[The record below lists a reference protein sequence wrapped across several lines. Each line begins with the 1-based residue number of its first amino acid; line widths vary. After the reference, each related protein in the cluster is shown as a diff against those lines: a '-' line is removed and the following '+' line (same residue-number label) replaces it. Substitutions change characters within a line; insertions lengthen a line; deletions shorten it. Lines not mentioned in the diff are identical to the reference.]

1 MAQNVLIAGAL
12 FSNVPSISVPDQGNN
27 WHSFVD
33 TSDATAIASDIAQ
46 GKTAYVNGSLITGT
60 HTDSGMSVVT
70 TQDSHGGDIVTITGT
85 NYALSSKTITENG
98 TYNASS
104 DNVDGFTSV
113 IANVDLVHIA
123 TLTSLSIKFSAT
135 DFDTWTPSTT
145 EKLIYAAQT
154 AGTFTATNVASH
166 EYFVRVRGYVDVQY
180 VSGTSTAKGMF
191 QKDCFEN
198 WYCIT
203 RRSSNNANLNS
214 KTRNSNYAE
223 SITNTYLSKYYNGGW
238 VALFSSA
245 YGIYPKNTAHTL
257 SSTTAESPTVTVKTP
272 AIYAK
277 CNATYFSTGMAGN
290 VDKDASTI
298 KFKFDIYRADVGYF
312 RRTVNN
318 SLMDMYA
325 DGWS

>member
-1 MAQNVLIAGAL
+1 MAQEVVIAGAM
-12 FSNVPSISVPDQGNN
+12 FSDVPSISVPDRGGNY
-27 WHSFVD
+27 HSFVD

-60 HTDSGMSVVT
+60 HTESGMTVTT

-98 TYNASS
+98 TYNASD

-123 TLTSLSIKFSAT
+123 TLTSLSFKLSAT
-135 DFDTWTPSTT
+135 DFNTWTPSAT
-145 EKLIYAAQT
+145 EKQILTAQT

-166 EYFVRVRGYVDVQY
+166 DYFVRVRGYVDVKY

-214 KTRNSNYAE
+214 KTRDSNYAE
-223 SITNTYLSKYYNGGW
+223 SITNTYWSKYYYSDW

-257 SSTTAESPTVTVKTP
+257 SSTTAASPTVTVKTP
-272 AIYAK
+272 GIYAK
-277 CNATYFSTGMAGN
+277 CNATYFSTGMAAN

-298 KFKFDIYRADVGYF
+298 KFKFDIYRADVGYI
-312 RRTVNN
+312 RRTINN
-318 SLMDMYA
+318 SLMDMYV
-325 DGWS
+325 DGLS

>member
-1 MAQNVLIAGAL
+1 MAQEVVIAGAM
-12 FSNVPSISVPDQGNN
+12 FSDVPSISVPDRGGNY
-27 WHSFVD
+27 HSFVD

-60 HTDSGMSVVT
+60 HTEQGMTVTT

-85 NYALSSKTITENG
+85 NFALASKTITENG

-104 DNVDGFTSV
+104 DNVDGFSTVVS
-113 IANVDLVHIA
+113 NVDLVHIA
-123 TLTSLSIKFSAT
+123 TLTSLSVKLSAT
-135 DFDTWTPSTT
+135 DFNSWTPSTT

-166 EYFVRVRGYVDVQY
+166 DYFVRVRGYVDVQY

-223 SITNTYLSKYYNGGW
+223 SITNAYLSKYYNGGW

-245 YGIYPKNTAHTL
+245 YGIYPKNTAHAL
-257 SSTTAESPTVTVKTP
+257 SSTTAASPTVTVKTP
-272 AIYAK
+272 GIYAK

-290 VDKDASTI
+290 VDKTASSI

-312 RRTVNN
+312 RRIVNN
-318 SLMDMYA
+318 SLMDMYV
-325 DGWS
+325 DGLT

>member
-1 MAQNVLIAGAL
+1 MAQEVVIAGAM
-12 FSNVPSISVPDQGNN
+12 FSDVPSISVPDRGGNY
-27 WHSFVD
+27 HSFVD

-60 HTDSGMSVVT
+60 HTESGMTVTT

-98 TYNASS
+98 TYNASD

-113 IANVDLVHIA
+113 IANVDLVHVA
-123 TLTSLSIKFSAT
+123 TLTSMSIKLSAT
-135 DFDTWTPSTT
+135 DFNTWTPSTT
-145 EKLIYAAQT
+145 EKQILTAQT
-154 AGTFTATNVASH
+154 AGTFTATNIASH
-166 EYFVRVRGYVDVQY
+166 DYFVRVRGYVDVQY

-191 QKDCFEN
+191 QKDCIEN

-223 SITNTYLSKYYNGGW
+223 SITNTYWSKYYNSGW
-238 VALFSSA
+238 VALFTSA

-257 SSTTAESPTVTVKTP
+257 SSTSAASPTVTVKTP
-272 AIYAK
+272 GIYAK
-277 CNATYFSTGMAGN
+277 CNATYFSTGMAAN

-312 RRTVNN
+312 RRTINN
-318 SLMDMYA
+318 SLMDMYV
-325 DGWS
+325 DGLS

>member
-1 MAQNVLIAGAL
+1 MAQEVVIAGAM
-12 FSNVPSISVPDQGNN
+12 FSDVPSISVPDRGGNY
-27 WHSFVD
+27 HSFVD

-60 HTDSGMSVVT
+60 HTESGMTVTT
-70 TQDSHGGDIVTITGT
+70 TQDSHGGDIVTITGA

-98 TYNASS
+98 TYNASD

-123 TLTSLSIKFSAT
+123 TLTSLSFKLSAT
-135 DFDTWTPSTT
+135 DFNTWTPSTT
-145 EKLIYAAQT
+145 EKQILTAQT

-166 EYFVRVRGYVDVQY
+166 DYFVRVRGYVDVQY

-191 QKDCFEN
+191 QKDCIEN

-214 KTRNSNYAE
+214 KTRNNNYAE
-223 SITNTYLSKYYNGGW
+223 SVTNTYLSKYYNSGW
-238 VALFSSA
+238 IALFSSS
-245 YGIYPKNTAHTL
+245 YGIYPKNTAHAL
-257 SSTTAESPTVTVKTP
+257 SSTTAASPTVTVKTP
-272 AIYAK
+272 GIYAK
-277 CNATYFSTGMAGN
+277 CNATYFSTGMAAN

-298 KFKFDIYRADVGYF
+298 KFKFDIYRADVGYI
-312 RRTVNN
+312 RRTINN
-318 SLMDMYA
+318 SLMDMYV
-325 DGWS
+325 DGLS

>member
-12 FSNVPSISVPDQGNN
+12 FPDVPSISVPDQGNN

-98 TYNASS
+98 TYNASD

-123 TLTSLSIKFSAT
+123 TLTSLSFKFSAT
-135 DFDTWTPSTT
+135 DFNTWTPSTT
-145 EKLIYAAQT
+145 EKQILTAQT

-166 EYFVRVRGYVDVQY
+166 DYFVRVRGYVDVQY

-198 WYCIT
+198 WYNIT

-245 YGIYPKNTAHTL
+245 YGIYPKNTAHAL
-257 SSTTAESPTVTVKTP
+257 SSTTAASPTVTVKTP
-272 AIYAK
+272 GIYAK
-277 CNATYFSTGMAGN
+277 CNATYFSTGMASA

>member
-1 MAQNVLIAGAL
+1 MADVTIKYRGSNIATL
-12 FSNVPSISVPDQGNN
+12 
-27 WHSFVD
+27 
-33 TSDATAIASDIAQ
+33 DATGTKTLNTS
-46 GKTAYVNGSLITGT
+46 GKYC
-60 HTDSGMSVVT
+60 DSNIVVEYT
-70 TQDSHGGDIVTITGT
+70 KPESGGIEVIETPDSHGGTIVTITGT

-98 TYNASS
+98 TYNASD

-123 TLTSLSIKFSAT
+123 TLTSLSFKFSAT
-135 DFDTWTPSTT
+135 DFNTWTPSTT
-145 EKLIYAAQT
+145 EKQILTAQT

-166 EYFVRVRGYVDVQY
+166 DYFVRVIGYVDVQY
-180 VSGTSTAKGMF
+180 VSGTSAAKGMF
-191 QKDCFEN
+191 QKVCFEN

-257 SSTTAESPTVTVKTP
+257 SSTTAASPTVTVKTP
-272 AIYAK
+272 GIYAK

-312 RRTVNN
+312 RRTVND

-325 DGWS
+325 DGWA

>member
-12 FSNVPSISVPDQGNN
+12 FSNVPSISVPDQNNN

-33 TSDATAIASDIAQ
+33 TSGATAIASDIAQ

-60 HTDSGMSVVT
+60 HTESGMTVTT
-70 TQDSHGGDIVTITGT
+70 TQDPHGGDIVTITGT
-85 NYALSSKTITENG
+85 NFALSSKTITENG

-123 TLTSLSIKFSAT
+123 TLTSLSFKFSAT
-135 DFDTWTPSTT
+135 DFNTWTPSTA
-145 EKLIYAAQT
+145 EKQILTAQT

-166 EYFVRVRGYVDVQY
+166 DYFVRVRGYVDVQY
-180 VSGTSTAKGMF
+180 VSGTSAAKGMF

-238 VALFSSA
+238 VALFTSA

-257 SSTTAESPTVTVKTP
+257 SSTTAASPTVTVKTP
-272 AIYAK
+272 GIYAK

-298 KFKFDIYRADVGYF
+298 KFKFDIYRADVGFF

-318 SLMDMYA
+318 SLMEMYA